1 MIQKTIGAVK
11 DEVIQSSKEVKDRVS
26 KLEFKI
32 NNLNSLK
39 DKMDHMQQSVS
50 NLEKNMTS
58 IVKEQ
63 IKEEFSSFAME
74 MKELLSKPE

>member
-11 DEVIQSSKEVKDRVS
+11 DEVILNSKEVKDKVS

-32 NNLNSLK
+32 NNLNNLK

-58 IVKEQ
+58 IVKE
-63 IKEEFSSFAME
+63 
-74 MKELLSKPE
+74 